1 VDFINVKPV
10 SMETQIE
17 YIRNL
22 AKQYKKYFDQPE
34 TLYEDLN
41 KLSKEVL
48 EDTFREYG
56 DPERKFQPVA
66 LLRAEVVRQILN
78 GQKATD
84 ELTELIK
91 EKIRTKDKSYF
102 SSYNPRML
110 NELDEYHSPK
120 RDIFANWQ
128 KPWRV
133 FHTVFFRGVF
143 KETVNLYL
151 QQIAEQ
157 TIIDLELDDYTYHV
171 VNFYG
176 PSNFGDTICWIAIY
190 PRQKNSHQDSYQFFI
205 KIGDS
210 LEAGRVAGS
219 AVRDKKPN
227 KVVDVRDYT
236 GIVSAFR
243 EQKSEIFTL
252 NNSIRNYF
260 KFAAGEQASEWS
272 RFKEENVAA
281 LYMRL
286 LEVGDITNINSWK
299 ELNIKAGLEPD
310 SYSNQT
316 WNLWLLKSANIG
328 DVVFSAK
335 GVNTCIG
342 IGIIEGDYY
351 YDSNSKELYKH
362 KRKVKWI
369 TDLVYHY
376 KSNSLKGYKT
386 LFRPDTFSPTLVWD
400 FLLSE
405 YVRQYPE
412 LKELF
417 DKYELKFSDYSEDH
431 KQAPENIVEETGSD
445 LEPES
450 ENETEKSSNYWWIN
464 ANPSIWKIGSYNAG
478 DKQTYTTHNEKGNK
492 RRIYKYFES
501 VQSGDLMIGYEST
514 PTKQIKAIFEITKSI
529 HESANE
535 GEVIEFMLLEKLD
548 IPVHWN
554 EVQSDPALSNCEVFV
569 NNQGSLFRLTEEE
582 FDIIREIIDNK
593 NIIQEKK
600 QLIKDIIAYSFK
612 EDTDKPFISEAS
624 FKKISDLLRRKKNI
638 ILQGPP
644 GVGKTFLARKI
655 AYQIMGRIND
665 SQIQMIQFHQSYSY
679 EDFIQGLRMVKKG
692 IAIKNGVFFTFCQQA
707 HAHPDRDFFFI
718 IDEINRG
725 NLSKIFGELMMLI
738 EPDKRNEKYAV
749 KLTYAEDEEETFFV
763 PDNLYIIGT
772 MNTADRSLAI
782 VDYALRRRF
791 AFFHLDPEY
800 DVQFLN
806 FLKFKGVSD
815 KLADFICANVPKV
828 NKKIS
833 GDISLG
839 SGFQIGHSY
848 FCTYNGN
855 NNENEWYSDVLKFE
869 IRPLLEEIWF
879 DNPANIDD
887 MMKIIEY

>member
-1 VDFINVKPV
+1 
-10 SMETQIE
+10 MEAQID

-22 AKQYKKYFDQPE
+22 AKQYKKYFEQPE

-41 KLSKEVL
+41 NLPREVL

-56 DPERKFQPVA
+56 DPDRKFQPVA

-78 GQKATD
+78 GQKATR

-91 EKIRTKDKSYF
+91 EKIRTKDKTYF
-102 SSYNPRML
+102 SSYNTRVLSEM
-110 NELDEYHSPK
+110 EEYHSPK
-120 RDIFANWQ
+120 RDIFANWH
-128 KPWRV
+128 KAWCV
-133 FHTVFFRGVF
+133 FHTVFYRGIY

-151 QQIAEQ
+151 QQISKQ
-157 TIIDLELDDYTYHV
+157 VISDLELSDYTSHEV
-171 VNFYG
+171 DFYG
-176 PSNFGDTICWIAIY
+176 PSNFGTDKCWIAIY
-190 PRQKNSHQDSYQFFI
+190 PLNKNSHRESYQFFI
-205 KIGDS
+205 LIGDDI
-210 LEAGRVAGS
+210 EAGRTAGS
-219 AVRDKKPN
+219 
-227 KVVDVRDYT
+227 DVK
-236 GIVSAFR
+236 SR
-243 EQKSEIFTL
+243 EPDQRRITNSYAEIISEFKSQKETIINL
-252 NNSIRNYF
+252 NNGIRNYF
-260 KFAAGEQASEWS
+260 KFSAGEQASEWP
-272 RFKEENVAA
+272 RFKEESVAA
-281 LYMRL
+281 LYMRQ
-286 LEVGDITNINSWK
+286 LEVGDISDLTSWK
-299 ELNIKAGLEPD
+299 ELNLRAGLEPE
-310 SYSNQT
+310 SSSNQT

-335 GVNTCIG
+335 GVNTCVG
-342 IGIIEGDYY
+342 IGIIEKEYY
-351 YDSNSKELYKH
+351 YDSNPNELYKH
-362 KRKVKWI
+362 KRKVNWI

-376 KSNSLKGYKT
+376 KPNTYKNYKV
-386 LFRPDTFSPTLVWD
+386 LFRPDTFSPTLLAD

-412 LKELF
+412 LRELF
-417 DKYELKFSDYSEDH
+417 DKYELKFSDYSGDH
-431 KQAPENIVEETGSD
+431 KLTQTLISEEPGSEI
-445 LEPES
+445 EPES
-450 ENETEKSSNYWWIN
+450 ENESDESSKFWWIN

-501 VQSGDLMIGYEST
+501 VQPGDLMIGYEST

-529 HESANE
+529 HQSADE

-548 IPVHWN
+548 VPVHWN
-554 EVQSDPALSNCEVFV
+554 EVQNDPALADCEVFI
-569 NNQGSLFRLTEEE
+569 NNQGSLFQLTEDE

-600 QLIKDIIAYSFK
+600 QQITDIKAYNFK
-612 EDTDKPFISEAS
+612 EDADKPFISESS
-624 FKKISDLLRRKKNI
+624 FKKISDLLVRKKNI

-655 AYQIMGRIND
+655 AYHIMGKIND

-707 HAHPDRDFFFI
+707 HAHPDREFFFI

-763 PDNLYIIGT
+763 PSNLYIIGT

-791 AFFHLDPEY
+791 AFFHLEPEY
-800 DVQFLN
+800 DSQFLN
-806 FLKFKGVSD
+806 FLKFKGISD
-815 KLADFICANVPKV
+815 KLAEFICANVPKV
-828 NKKIS
+828 NMKIS

-848 FCTYNGN
+848 FCTYNGSKD
-855 NNENEWYSDVLKFE
+855 EKEWYTDVLQYE

-879 DNPANIDD
+879 DNPANVDD
-887 MMKIIEY
+887 MMKLIEY